1 MFDFTTERAQLIVDK
16 GEPRLRLVAV
26 SPAYGAFTNEVRI
39 LDCRTPAGNDLR
51 LVVKLLTDDP
61 GDAARRAADFHGL
74 KVARAHDIPAPEQIL
89 LDETGEVLGVPGI
102 VTRFVEGRQIAG
114 PENTTAWAEAL
125 ADQLLRIHD
134 ITLSESEQHGL
145 YDDND
150 QGLYFLTED
159 WPAKMTGHPLSETIY
174 ATIEELR
181 TSLQQIPPVF
191 IHMDYW
197 PGNVLWVDGRMSA
210 ALDWD
215 AARYGDR
222 ALDVGYFRMNMYL
235 RGIKEAADIF
245 FKRYESE
252 AGPVG
257 HLGFWELARA
267 AGPLPNPRQW
277 IPASREMCDA
287 TSTDD
292 RADTDCYEFVHDAIR
307 RARSGR

>member
-39 LDCRTPAGNDLR
+39 LDCRTPAGNDMR

-61 GDAARRAADFHGL
+61 EDAARRAAADFHGL

-125 ADQLLRIHD
+125 ADQLIRIHD

-150 QGLYFLTED
+150 QGLYSLTDD
-159 WPAKMTGHPLSETIY
+159 WPAKMTGHPLSET
-174 ATIEELR
+174 A
-181 TSLQQIPPVF
+181 
-191 IHMDYW
+191 
-197 PGNVLWVDGRMSA
+197 
-210 ALDWD
+210 
-215 AARYGDR
+215 
-222 ALDVGYFRMNMYL
+222 
-235 RGIKEAADIF
+235 
-245 FKRYESE
+245 
-252 AGPVG
+252 
-257 HLGFWELARA
+257 
-267 AGPLPNPRQW
+267 
-277 IPASREMCDA
+277 
-287 TSTDD
+287 
-292 RADTDCYEFVHDAIR
+292 
-307 RARSGR
+307 